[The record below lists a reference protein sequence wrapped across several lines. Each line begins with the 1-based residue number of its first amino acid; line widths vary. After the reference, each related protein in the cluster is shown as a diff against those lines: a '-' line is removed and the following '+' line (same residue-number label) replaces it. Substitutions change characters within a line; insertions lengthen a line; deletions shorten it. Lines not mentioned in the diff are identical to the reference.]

1 MARLTARVF
10 SAHDF
15 SFYHHSLEAHFVV
28 VKRKRQI
35 NIWVLVFLP
44 RQNTEG
50 PRNEYK
56 SFAPNVE
63 TEKEVTELQFLS

>member
-1 MARLTARVF
+1 M
-10 SAHDF
+10 
-15 SFYHHSLEAHFVV
+15 

-35 NIWVLVFLP
+35 NIWVLIFLP

-56 SFAPNVE
+56 SFAQNVE
-63 TEKEVTELQFLS
+63 TEKEVTKLQFLS